1 MDAAIANKIESI
13 LRQAQESTSKR
24 EPILKYDYAC
34 VADNIFLHYCRRVLA
49 TAPEVKDEA
58 KAYRIIEAVAKWL
71 TDAGVNKN
79 LNISGS
85 VGLGKS
91 TILAALMDFLNR
103 SEVRYSKTFVTA
115 NNMAKI
121 ALESEPSWERI
132 TTVPILLLD
141 DVGTEPYEVKEY
153 GNVYLP
159 FTELIE
165 QRYNRRLTTIITTN
179 LSIEDIN
186 NRYGARIAD
195 RINEWHSIR
204 WSGNSYRN
212 G

>member
-1 MDAAIANKIESI
+1 M
-13 LRQAQESTSKR
+13 
-24 EPILKYDYAC
+24 KYDYAC

-79 LNISGS
+79 LNINGS

-103 SEVRYSKTFVTA
+103 SEVRYNKAFVTA

-179 LSIEDIN
+179 LNIEDIN